1 MFQKVYTRF
10 VHWELFDDEDIH
22 MAGLSLKVMANSGQ
36 IVNLVIEK
44 NIKRLVK
51 VYDDNE
57 MVALFLSFALIQ
69 KTPVRPFSVAAPA
82 LRRPSLL
89 IL

>member
-1 MFQKVYTRF
+1 MFQKIYTRF
-10 VHWELFDDEDIH
+10 VHWELFDDEETH

-44 NIKRLVK
+44 NMKRLIK

-57 MVALFLSFALIQ
+57 MIASTRIAISECFFIIAKNISLRKIFL
-69 KTPVRPFSVAAPA
+69 
-82 LRRPSLL
+82 
-89 IL
+89 